1 MIGSQPC
8 LLRQLSRTD
17 GECPNFTCHG
27 VLHVLRVSVVKWFS
41 ALLSP
46 RRHGEHRECTG
57 LCFDTHQ
64 PECYLDRSV
73 TSLQFIAASTLLS
86 IEQLI
91 PQLVIYMVVLL
102 LAISAHEAAHAW
114 MSYKFGDDTA
124 RLLGRITLNP
134 VAHIDPIG
142 TLLIPIAAF
151 IFGSMG
157 GPVARIPLIGWGKP
171 TPVNPL
177 RWRNKD
183 LANVMV
189 SAAGIMANLFL
200 AICAFIIIK
209 VLLMTGTFSS
219 IPESF
224 QEPVTIFLQYL
235 LIMNVS
241 LAVFNLLPFP
251 PMDGSKILE
260 TFLPASA
267 QPVLALMERY

>member
-1 MIGSQPC
+1 
-8 LLRQLSRTD
+8 
-17 GECPNFTCHG
+17 
-27 VLHVLRVSVVKWFS
+27 
-41 ALLSP
+41 
-46 RRHGEHRECTG
+46 
-57 LCFDTHQ
+57 
-64 PECYLDRSV
+64 V
-73 TSLQFIAASTLLS
+73 TAQI
-86 IEQLI
+86 I

-114 MSYKFGDDTA
+114 MSNRFGDDTA

-142 TLLIPIAAF
+142 TLLIPIVGF
-151 IFGSMG
+151 VLGSIG

-189 SAAGIMANLFL
+189 SAAGIMANLFI
-200 AICAFIIIK
+200 AICTFIIFK
-209 VLLMTGTFSS
+209 VLLMTGWLAD
-219 IPESF
+219 IPESL
-224 QEPVTIFLQYL
+224 QEPVLIFLEML
-235 LIMNVS
+235 LTINIS

-251 PMDGSKILE
+251 PLDGSKILE

-267 QPVLALMERY
+267 QPALAALEQYGFIILLLLIYVGFFGAIMGPILTFVYYLLELGLK